1 MSQPHFPK
9 MLSSQIAFDIAR
21 TILDGFDK
29 HYRLFREISQAA
41 ASLFARGEWQTFQ
54 SNARDRI
61 QFYEKR
67 VRECVQ
73 ILEDEY
79 DPADLTDQVWRE
91 VKLHYM
97 GLLTDHLRPELA
109 ETFFNSVCT
118 KLLNRHYYHND
129 FIFVRPATAT
139 EYIEQDDTP
148 PTYRVYY
155 PRPTVCVLPC
165 VVL

>member
-41 ASLFARGEWQTFQ
+41 AALFARGEWQTLQ
-54 SNARDRI
+54 HNARDRI

-79 DPADLTDQVWRE
+79 DPADLTDQVFQCRLW
-91 VKLHYM
+91 
-97 GLLTDHLRPELA
+97 
-109 ETFFNSVCT
+109 
-118 KLLNRHYYHND
+118 
-129 FIFVRPATAT
+129 
-139 EYIEQDDTP
+139 
-148 PTYRVYY
+148 
-155 PRPTVCVLPC
+155 
-165 VVL
+165 